1 MEKKYVIKLDVVD
14 AQKVSILTTLEIT
27 GATMEELL
35 SKLPLKVAE
44 LMRKENEIIT
54 TKLKEEIYGKDDDVP
69 F

>member
-54 TKLKEEIYGKDDDVP
+54 TKPKEEIYGKDDDVP